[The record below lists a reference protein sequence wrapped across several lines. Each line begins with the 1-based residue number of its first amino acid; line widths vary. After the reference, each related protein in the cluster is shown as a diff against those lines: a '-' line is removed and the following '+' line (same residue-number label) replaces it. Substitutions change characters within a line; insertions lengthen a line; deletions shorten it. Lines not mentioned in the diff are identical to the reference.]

1 MSQTLDQKFLMAAT
15 HVEKFNRQHG
25 AQLIRLAERPLEL
38 VTADELIELA
48 RQQPGP
54 YLASNAYRAIK
65 GRKPTH
71 GETVKLGQLLGF
83 MTVARRKHGP
93 QTMWLLDK
101 AFAERAH

>member
-1 MSQTLDQKFLMAAT
+1 MSQTLDQKFLMAAH
-15 HVEKFNRQHG
+15 HVEKFNREHG
-25 AQLIRLAERPLEL
+25 AQLIRLVERPLEL
-38 VTADELIELA
+38 VTATELLELA
-48 RQQPGP
+48 AKHPGE
-54 YLASNAYRAIK
+54 YLAANAYRAIK

-93 QTMWLLDK
+93 QTLWLLDK